1 MMGDAG
7 GEGVWSSLGARHGG
21 VRSHMDRFICIA
33 KEEEFNKAGGK
44 VDAHLNDVAPRK
56 IGCVKVG
63 KCSSCRSL
71 NLMFEAFRS
80 KYSHASCSQAIA
92 ILAVANRIIRLR
104 VSVANH

>member
-44 VDAHLNDVAPRK
+44 VDAHPQQIFTCKLFASN
-56 IGCVKVG
+56 
-63 KCSSCRSL
+63 
-71 NLMFEAFRS
+71 
-80 KYSHASCSQAIA
+80 SHLGSDK
-92 ILAVANRIIRLR
+92 
-104 VSVANH
+104 